1 MIQFGT
7 HFLTKVFCFVLLGCI
22 SYTLSQAQ
30 TQENFKTLL
39 EKGKAEFKKPH
50 QDQNYAQAVIYL
62 SKALQLQPQHA
73 EARYFL
79 GYAYDRFN
87 SKDGESMNQGLLS
100 TTQKASSQFEQVI
113 KLTKG
118 NYQGERVVLGPQS
131 KISAIWG
138 SMAMAYQF
146 QNKKDSVIWALQE
159 GKRRGGLGQF
169 LRAYNQLLLDNCSKN
184 AVLLVAGDNIFFP
197 LMYLQKVEKYR
208 TDVTVMDMGLL
219 AASWYPKMLQEQQ
232 GVDFGL
238 PAETRDQLQYCRWQ
252 DSTITIGQFSWVVKP
267 SYGRRYL
274 LRHNR
279 LLLSFLQTYKF
290 KQDVFMSNGMSRA
303 DQLSLQDKLV
313 SYGGLKKIDHRQ
325 QGRLPVNQLLKNT
338 EQFFKLLNLAKPY
351 NQDEQFF
358 VTNIGLQPLFLCQE
372 YLRINDKKS
381 AKQFLDLH
389 QKYRPISK
397 YPFKDKEIEAYFK
410 LLKKQL
416 E

>member
-169 LRAYNQLLLDNCSKN
+169 LRAYNQLLLDNCSK
-184 AVLLVAGDNIFFP
+184 
-197 LMYLQKVEKYR
+197 KC
-208 TDVTVMDMGLL
+208 
-219 AASWYPKMLQEQQ
+219 S
-232 GVDFGL
+232 
-238 PAETRDQLQYCRWQ
+238 
-252 DSTITIGQFSWVVKP
+252 VVG
-267 SYGRRYL
+267 GRRQHL
-274 LRHNR
+274 FP
-279 LLLSFLQTYKF
+279 S
-290 KQDVFMSNGMSRA
+290 DV
-303 DQLSLQDKLV
+303 
-313 SYGGLKKIDHRQ
+313 
-325 QGRLPVNQLLKNT
+325 
-338 EQFFKLLNLAKPY
+338 
-351 NQDEQFF
+351 
-358 VTNIGLQPLFLCQE
+358 
-372 YLRINDKKS
+372 S
-381 AKQFLDLH
+381 A
-389 QKYRPISK
+389 
-397 YPFKDKEIEAYFK
+397 EG
-410 LLKKQL
+410 
-416 E
+416 